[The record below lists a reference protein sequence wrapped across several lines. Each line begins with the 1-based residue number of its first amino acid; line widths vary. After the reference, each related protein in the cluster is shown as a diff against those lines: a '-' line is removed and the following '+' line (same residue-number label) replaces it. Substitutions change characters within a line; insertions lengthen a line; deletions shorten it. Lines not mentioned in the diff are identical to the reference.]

1 VEDGFMKN
9 YRETQRSPAKHL
21 PSIVMVGILHVAVG
35 YALVSGLARKVVE
48 VIKAPIETKIIE
60 EIKKPLDDTP
70 PPPPPKLAAPPPPFI
85 PPPEVNIQVPV
96 QAQQAP
102 TITTV
107 TTTKPPPGPPPK
119 AAPAPAAPPAPPG
132 PVVRKNVKP
141 VGEIVRPV
149 FPRQAIRDGIQSGNV
164 VAHLVIR
171 PDGTVSEVRIIRA
184 RPPRIFDREVIRAL
198 SQWRFAPE
206 AVGFIGEVDIDF
218 KLSD

>member
-1 VEDGFMKN
+1 MRD
-9 YRETQRSPAKHL
+9 YRETQRSPGKHL
-21 PSIVMVGILHVAVG
+21 PSIAMVGLLHVIVG
-35 YALVSGLARKVVE
+35 YALVTGLARKVVE

-60 EIKKPLDDTP
+60 EVKKPVDDTP
-70 PPPPPKLAAPPPPFI
+70 PPPPPKLEAPPPPFI

-96 QAQQAP
+96 QAQQQP

-107 TTTKPPPGPPPK
+107 TTQKPPPGPPPK
-119 AAPAPAAPPAPPG
+119 AAPAPQPTAPAG

-164 VAHLVIR
+164 IAHLVIR

-184 RPPRIFDREVIRAL
+184 TPPRVFDREVIRAL

-206 AVGFIGEVDIDF
+206 PVGFIGEVDIDF
-218 KLSD
+218 KLAD

>member
-1 VEDGFMKN
+1 MKN

-21 PSIVMVGILHVAVG
+21 PSIVMVGLLHVLVG

-60 EIKKPLDDTP
+60 EIKKPIEDTP

-107 TTTKPPPGPPPK
+107 TTQKPPPGPPPK
-119 AAPAPAAPPAPPG
+119 AAPAPQAPPAPPA
-132 PVVRKNVKP
+132 PVVRKNLQP

-171 PDGTVSEVRIIRA
+171 PDGSVQEVRIIRA
-184 RPPRIFDREVIRAL
+184 RPPRIFDREVVRAL

-206 AVGFIGEVDIDF
+206 PVGFIGEVDIDF
-218 KLSD
+218 KLED

>member
-1 VEDGFMKN
+1 MKS
-9 YRETQRSPAKHL
+9 YRETQRNPVRHL
-21 PSIVMVGILHVAVG
+21 PSVIMVGLLHLLVG

-60 EIKKPLDDTP
+60 EIKKPPPDTP

-119 AAPAPAAPPAPPG
+119 AAPPAPPAPPA
-132 PVVRKNVKP
+132 PLVRKNVRP

-149 FPRQAIRDGIQSGNV
+149 FPRQAIRDGIQSGSV

-171 PDGTVSEVRIIRA
+171 PDGTVSEVRIISA
-184 RPPRIFDREVIRAL
+184 KPPRIFDREVIRAL
-198 SQWRFAPE
+198 SQWRFTPE

-218 KLSD
+218 KLTD